1 MLEVLKRE
9 LKNRKGYQ
17 NDLININRK
26 IAKAVYE
33 MEGVKGVRFDKP
45 RVTMSPQQAEEIR
58 LERIEEYND
67 LLAERNRIVLQLKH
81 IDKILEA
88 LDEETREAVEMCM
101 CEGNTLRKT
110 ALAFN
115 MSKSGLDNRI
125 NRELKKAEKKE
136 KARKRTRPL

>member
-67 LLAERNRIVLQLKH
+67 LLAERDRIILQLKY
-81 IDKILEA
+81 IDKILEE
-88 LDEETREAVEMCM
+88 LDEETREAVEMYICQ
-101 CEGNTLRKT
+101 GNTLRKT
-110 ALAFN
+110 AMVFH
-115 MSKSGLDNRI
+115 MSKSGMGDRI
-125 NRELKKAEKKE
+125 DRELKKAEKR
-136 KARKRTRPL
+136 ARPL

>member
-67 LLAERNRIVLQLKH
+67 LLAERNRIVL
-81 IDKILEA
+81 
-88 LDEETREAVEMCM
+88 
-101 CEGNTLRKT
+101 
-110 ALAFN
+110 
-115 MSKSGLDNRI
+115 
-125 NRELKKAEKKE
+125 
-136 KARKRTRPL
+136 